1 MFKRVTWFTV
11 GVLTGVGA
19 SKWVERQA
27 RRRLA
32 RYLPAAQVGAGIEA
46 AGRAREAAANKV
58 SDIRH
63 AVEGGRDAMAAR
75 EAALRRQLRLAGDEQ
90 PAPAPRAGPGGP
102 RVVPLKR
109 GLAP

>member
-1 MFKRVTWFTV
+1 MFKRVTWFSV

-19 SKWVERQA
+19 SKWLERQA

-32 RYLPAAQVGAGIEA
+32 RYLPSAQLGAGIEA

-75 EAALRRQLRLAGDEQ
+75 EAELRRQLHLTGDGQE
-90 PAPAPRAGPGGP
+90 APASRAGPVGP

-109 GLAP
+109 RLAP